1 MEENTITPSP
11 HDPNTFHSHQLQSVN
26 DSDNHGMVEQTIIT
40 ETRRTTEATMRMEH
54 KNQPDIPLTLTQN
67 TQTQNVPVVSEGTM
81 FESTLKTSATNTD
94 QLATS
99 TDATQTP
106 PQTLPKPA
114 DVVTV
119 DDDAPIDT
127 SSISKHTSL
136 EFFSQKI
143 LAESMPP
150 NSDEKYTKFE
160 DLKKPIMHIPVGMA
174 QANDAIKLQAE
185 LAELNLLPGTPP
197 EMGFMPK
204 WQEPHREP
212 LAEKVKRLEESNK
225 MFADAPSG
233 GVRTLPPQPKVQIQ
247 QQTTKTTSDVR
258 QTLPNKEQLP
268 QLNQEQLYTP
278 MSSILSSQA
287 TASQDIYTSTV
298 PNSQQTSQ
306 PFQPQPIQMTQ
317 TFQDELYT
325 LMAPIISKSPVVA
338 QEPTAPQPNFPLQE
352 YQEHPYIGLSP
363 IMRPQAN
370 ITDTNSVQNG
380 IRAPS
385 PRPSAEGIIMEKL
398 WASPKPHEHEKEFDL
413 SVYHTSKNEFAEEKI
428 VRKFSSF
435 SESDTDYKYES
446 ASETDTRSLQR
457 RNSTKETARMF
468 ENKIKDL
475 ENSPRH
481 DYDLKAPGLV
491 KQILPRP
498 QQERQK
504 SVLKESPLPDIY
516 LEPGSPPE
524 MCYAPRT
531 VLHER
536 KQSLVETIEQTI
548 EKENEKG
555 PSKVLAGAVRM
566 IPPPLKK
573 EEKHVESAVFPNTL
587 PNPTENGT
595 FPFFL
600 SSEQKSFETTIVQT
614 NTINN
619 NESKAPNK
627 WQPGNGSN
635 NDIAYRSVNAP
646 QAQPLPQVSGNP
658 PAMNGHIIKPAEPI
672 KPKMRMVSGYM
683 ADTEDVYQ
691 QNSVNK
697 EHFESHS
704 INHTKRIFES
714 FSNNQQTSLHQ
725 SDVQCPT
732 QQHSLAS
739 VVNQQYPQPTTNPIH
754 KHYRHYNHKHD
765 TQKDETSGNFEKVR
779 FVAFFIFMC
788 VFVVNY

>member
-1 MEENTITPSP
+1 MEAHNITPTP

-54 KNQPDIPLTLTQN
+54 KNQPDIPMTLTQN
-67 TQTQNVPVVSEGTM
+67 TQTQYVPVVSEGTM
-81 FESTLKTSATNTD
+81 FENTLKTAATNTD
-94 QLATS
+94 QLATA

-106 PQTLPKPA
+106 PQTLPKPVITA
-114 DVVTV
+114 DEDV
-119 DDDAPIDT
+119 DAPIDT

-150 NSDEKYTKFE
+150 STDEKYTKFE
-160 DLKKPIMHIPVGMA
+160 DLKKPNLHIPVGIA
-174 QANDAIKLQAE
+174 QANDTAKLQAE

-204 WQEPHREP
+204 MQELHREP
-212 LAEKVKRLEESNK
+212 LSEKVKRLEEANK
-225 MFADAPSG
+225 NVVDAPTG
-233 GVRTLPPQPKVQIQ
+233 GVRTLLPQPMVQIQ
-247 QQTTKTTSDVR
+247 QQTTKTTTTYQG
-258 QTLPNKEQLP
+258 QTETYKEPHP

-278 MSSILSSQA
+278 HTPILSSQA
-287 TASQDIYTSTV
+287 PASQDLYTPTM
-298 PNSQQTSQ
+298 PNIQQPTSQ
-306 PFQPQPIQMTQ
+306 PYQPQQIKPAQP
-317 TFQDELYT
+317 FQEEMYT
-325 LMAPIISKSPVVA
+325 LMSPIMSQSSVVA
-338 QEPTAPQPNFPLQE
+338 HEKTAPQPNFPLQE
-352 YQEHPYIGLSP
+352 YQEHPNTTLAP
-363 IMRPQAN
+363 IMRPQAH
-370 ITDTNSVQNG
+370 ITEADSVQNG
-380 IRAPS
+380 FRAPS
-385 PRPSAEGIIMEKL
+385 PRPSAEGVAMEKL
-398 WASPKPHEHEKEFDL
+398 WASPKPHEHEKQFDL

-457 RNSTKETARMF
+457 RNSTKETAKMF

-498 QQERQK
+498 QQERPK
-504 SVLKESPLPDIY
+504 SVIQESPLPDIY

-531 VLHER
+531 VAHER
-536 KQSLVETIEQTI
+536 KQSLVEAIEQTI
-548 EKENEKG
+548 EKENERG

-573 EEKHVESAVFPNTL
+573 EEKPVESGVFPITQQNR
-587 PNPTENGT
+587 PENGS
-595 FPFFL
+595 FPFFS
-600 SSEQKSFETTIVQT
+600 SSEQKSFESTIVQT

-619 NESKAPNK
+619 TESKVLNK
-627 WQPGNGSN
+627 WQPGNGTN
-635 NDIAYRSVNAP
+635 NDITYRSVNAP
-646 QAQPLPQVSGNP
+646 QSQQDPQASLNL
-658 PAMNGHIIKPAEPI
+658 PAMNGHVIKTAELI
-672 KPKMRMVSGYM
+672 KPKLKMVSGYM

-697 EHFESHS
+697 EQFESQS
-704 INHTKRIFES
+704 TNHTKRIFES
-714 FSNNQQTSLHQ
+714 FSNHQQSSLYQTNIQ
-725 SDVQCPT
+725 SPA

-739 VVNQQYPQPTTNPIH
+739 VVHQQHPQTTANPIH

-765 TQKDETSGNFEKVR
+765 NQKDETSGLYEKV
-779 FVAFFIFMC
+779 
-788 VFVVNY
+788 